1 MNLQNIQTFLC
12 VARSQSLSVA
22 SNLLYISQPTV
33 TSRLQQLEEELG
45 TTLIHRKKGVRSIE
59 LTPQGQAFIPLA
71 ERWIAL
77 NAETENFAAQQF
89 TTPLTLASI
98 DSLNIHLLQPLFKQ
112 LTAPECALSLR
123 IRTQQSPEIFALVE
137 SNEADVGFAFHL
149 SRSNNVI
156 CKPLFS
162 EKMVLLCSGSGNW
175 PDRPLSPQELDPRYE
190 LFVSWSQ
197 DIQLWHD
204 SWWSPSQHPF
214 VHLDNAQLIALY
226 MDDPRCWALC
236 PASVVNTFQKQGQP
250 VVIRQLTHTP
260 PMRTCYYLT
269 NRTPKNSAA
278 AGGRALFQEK
288 LLAYL
293 MTVPSLIELAPDA
306 ASVLTNINHKK
317 IK

>member
-59 LTPQGQAFIPLA
+59 LTPQGLAFIPLA

-77 NAETENFAAQQF
+77 NAETENFASQQF
-89 TTPLTLASI
+89 MIPLTLASI
-98 DSLNIHLLQPLFKQ
+98 DSLNIHLFQPLFKQ
-112 LTAPECALSLR
+112 LASPECHLSLR
-123 IRTQQSPEIFALVE
+123 VRTQQSPEIFALVE
-137 SNEADVGFAFHL
+137 SSEADVGFAFHL

-162 EKMVLLCSGSGNW
+162 EKMVLLCSAFGNW
-175 PDRPLSPQELDPRYE
+175 PDRPISPEELDPHHE
-190 LFVSWSQ
+190 LFISWSQ

-204 SWWSPSQHPF
+204 SWWNPSQHPY

-236 PASVVNTFQKQGQP
+236 PASVVNTFLQQGKP
-250 VVIRQLTHTP
+250 VTVHELTHTP
-260 PMRTCYYLT
+260 PNRVCYYLT

-278 AGGRALFQEK
+278 SAGRALFQEK

-293 MTVPSLIELAPDA
+293 MTLPSLIELEHTA
-306 ASVLTNINHKK
+306 AEVLTNINYKK
-317 IK
+317 VK